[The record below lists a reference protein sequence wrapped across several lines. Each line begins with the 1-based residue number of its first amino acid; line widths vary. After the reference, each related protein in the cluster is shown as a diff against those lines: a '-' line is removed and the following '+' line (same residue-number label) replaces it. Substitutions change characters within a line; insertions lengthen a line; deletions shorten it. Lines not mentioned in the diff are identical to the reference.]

1 MSKSKNSTG
10 QVNLCFSGRQP
21 ADPSQPVAAGSPAE
35 GHPHAWYLPEMNPQG
50 RIDYVVVFTASGF
63 SESAIAALGNLKR
76 VWGREGFDVQ
86 TVLVTLGH
94 TDHYSFDQ
102 LQPGCSPLIRK
113 SRRWQTLT
121 PMVLPR
127 HPKVDRRGHPKLLP
141 DTCFQID
148 GPEHQTLRLLRQLLH
163 QVHGD
168 RSLENSIAVQ
178 SVGDD
183 GECWLGYQCQEGQ
196 LLVKTRRFSQNEAN
210 QLSRYPWHAFQ
221 RRRYHGNGSKASDRA
236 YWLKIEFD
244 KPQAGPIA
252 LGYAA
257 HFGLG
262 VFVPI

>member
-1 MSKSKNSTG
+1 
-10 QVNLCFSGRQP
+10 
-21 ADPSQPVAAGSPAE
+21 
-35 GHPHAWYLPEMNPQG
+35 
-50 RIDYVVVFTASGF
+50 
-63 SESAIAALGNLKR
+63 
-76 VWGREGFDVQ
+76 
-86 TVLVTLGH
+86 
-94 TDHYSFDQ
+94 
-102 LQPGCSPLIRK
+102 
-113 SRRWQTLT
+113 
-121 PMVLPR
+121 
-127 HPKVDRRGHPKLLP
+127 
-141 DTCFQID
+141 
-148 GPEHQTLRLLRQLLH
+148 
-163 QVHGD
+163 
-168 RSLENSIAVQ
+168 VQ